1 MKRFRLTSLIA
12 PATALVVASSFIAC
26 EKTPDKPAQKPQPDA
41 AKVAEAP
48 KPTETTKAPEVAK
61 VIEAVKAVVAPTSDA
76 AKLAGQY
83 GFVAML
89 PKDVDGFATYYHLH
103 DVWAALANSK
113 WAAELMA
120 MQPIKENPQVQQ
132 ALQQWKSPQGEK
144 AREMLESIFGSEF
157 SIVLPTSFGEKMKPL
172 MDVYTKLMETYFQRA
187 IMASISGKPM
197 TPEQTQQMFR
207 DAAPE
212 MLPMLAK
219 CDIPPMLIVAK
230 AVKSK
235 ADIDEAFKTL
245 TAMVGVQLPPAF
257 EVGSF
262 KVADK
267 YEFQSLHVSAKKLVP
282 PQVEPQLKEMLGDE
296 AKAKEAMGLISS
308 KNAELAWGWVGDN
321 FVLSLGADHSQVRF
335 AASAAE
341 SALSIPAIA
350 QHAAQYAEK
359 NPAAIGY
366 MSKATLK
373 RFGTEISFVPQFNA
387 ISEELG
393 SILKP
398 DQITGMRNDVQKL
411 EGKAKEIFT
420 PQHDDMVGVNYFEN
434 GLHSETFGG
443 TRFTAM
449 LDASKPLTFTSLAG
463 PAALFLMDGRSS
475 ASSVKITDFIE
486 DAAVTAWSWY
496 EKYGRTMVPEGERQ
510 GATMVEMMALPM
522 VKQLWNSSRTLGK
535 ALGSESALVLDLGGT
550 MPKLPD
556 MPPFL
561 AEGKIPRIAWVSEMR
576 DRAGVS
582 EAWKGFSSL
591 IKQLTALA
599 PQGAVPEPQMK
610 KDGDTELHFIPL
622 PIPTDDLLPHIA
634 ITKDRWI
641 ISTSPSLTSELAAK
655 PATAGAQALSTDWQM
670 NFGALWS
677 FADVWLKVADKNIE
691 KMSGP
696 ADAKEFQQMRPT
708 IITAL
713 KLARSIVSAKM
724 QLTEEA
730 GQARASAHLKLED
743 IR

>member
-26 EKTPDKPAQKPQPDA
+26 EKTSDKPAQQPQADA
-41 AKVAEAP
+41 AKVAEA
-48 KPTETTKAPEVAK
+48 TKAPEVAK
-61 VIEAVKAVVAPTSDA
+61 VIEAVKAVVAPASDA

-83 GFVAML
+83 GFAAML
-89 PKDVDGFATYYHLH
+89 PRDVDGFATYYHLH
-103 DVWAALANSK
+103 EMWAALANSK

-144 AREMLESIFGSEF
+144 GRELLEAVFGAEF

-187 IMASISGKPM
+187 IMASFSGKPM
-197 TPEQTQQMFR
+197 TPEQTQQMLR

-219 CDIPPMLIVAK
+219 CDFPPMLFIAK

-235 ADIDEAFKTL
+235 VDIDAAFKNL

-296 AKAKEAMGLISS
+296 AKAKEAMGLITS
-308 KNAELAWGWVGDN
+308 KNAELAWGWVGDS
-321 FVLSLGADHSQVRF
+321 FVVSFGADHSHVRF

-341 SALSIPAIA
+341 SALSIPAVA
-350 QHAAQYAEK
+350 QRAAQYAEK
-359 NPAAIGY
+359 NPGSLGY
-366 MSKATLK
+366 MSKAILEK
-373 RFGTEISFVPQFNA
+373 FGTKISFVPQFNA

-398 DQITGMRNDVQKL
+398 EQITGMRNDVQKL

-420 PQHDDMVGVNYFEN
+420 SQHDDMVGVGYYEN
-434 GLHSETFGG
+434 GLHSETYGG
-443 TRFTAM
+443 ARFTAM
-449 LDASKPLTFTSLAG
+449 LDAGKPLTFASLAG
-463 PAALFLMDGRSS
+463 PAAFVLLDSRSS
-475 ASSVKITDFIE
+475 ANSVKVTDFIE

-510 GATMVEMMALPM
+510 GVTMVEMMALPM

-535 ALGSESALVLDLGGT
+535 ALGSESAFVFDLGGA

-561 AEGKIPRIAWVSEMR
+561 AEGKIPRLAWVSEMR

-591 IKQLTALA
+591 IKQLAALA

-655 PATAGAQALSTDWQM
+655 PATAGAQALSTDMQV
-670 NFGALWS
+670 NFGALWNL
-677 FADVWLKVADKNIE
+677 ADVWLKVADQNIE
-691 KMSGP
+691 KMFGP
-696 ADAKEFQQMRPT
+696 ADAKEFQQMRPVLG
-708 IITAL
+708 TAL
-713 KLARSIVSAKM
+713 KLARSIVSGKM
-724 QLTEEA
+724 QLTEEV
-730 GQARASAHLKLED
+730 GQSRASAHLKLED